1 MQNVTLN
8 FKSFNAEMQCME
20 NAKRILTCIL
30 NETQIKFSLNFG
42 SNASFNKND
51 CRSRRTRVGLFVGKL
66 LRMWFE
72 KWEIN
77 GGLGEWKLF
86 NHAGTNSPFPPPE
99 VEERSIC
106 QCRWKVLQILI
117 TYNHF
122 SSFYLI
128 AYFMLINNSPTYSA
142 LWLESAVVC
151 GNWL

>member
-86 NHAGTNSPFPPPE
+86 NHAGTNSPFPPP
-99 VEERSIC
+99 RSWRKIYLSMPL
-106 QCRWKVLQILI
+106 KSFTDSNHLQPFFFLLSHCLLHAYKQQSYLFCPL
-117 TYNHF
+117 TWV
-122 SSFYLI
+122 SSC
-128 AYFMLINNSPTYSA
+128 M
-142 LWLESAVVC
+142 W
-151 GNWL
+151 